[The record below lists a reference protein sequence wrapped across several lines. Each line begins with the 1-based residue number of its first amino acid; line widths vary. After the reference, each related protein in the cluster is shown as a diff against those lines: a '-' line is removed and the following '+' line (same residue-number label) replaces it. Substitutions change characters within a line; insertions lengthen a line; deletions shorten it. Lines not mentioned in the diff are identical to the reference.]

1 MSLDTSNKT
10 SSIILSNVAYQCY
23 AGLFYGGVW
32 GMVTPFHPVGSP
44 GAFAEKKG
52 IFKPAPP
59 FSSISS
65 IGSNAAICASLM
77 GIHKLSSQGI
87 GFARQREDLFND
99 IFGFFVSYRYYS
111 FFLGS
116 TEKRL
121 IFHNRAIGAGTV
133 LTLFYSFLLV

>member
-1 MSLDTSNKT
+1 MTCLLITQSVLPSR
-10 SSIILSNVAYQCY
+10 QQ
-23 AGLFYGGVW
+23 
-32 GMVTPFHPVGSP
+32 
-44 GAFAEKKG
+44 EKKG

-87 GFARQREDLFND
+87 GYARQREDLFND